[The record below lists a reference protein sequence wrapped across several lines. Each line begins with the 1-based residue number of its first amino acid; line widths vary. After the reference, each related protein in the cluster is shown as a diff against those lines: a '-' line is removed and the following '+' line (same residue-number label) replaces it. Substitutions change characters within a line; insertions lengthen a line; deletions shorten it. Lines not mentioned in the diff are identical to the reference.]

1 MTIRVNGTPVGLGDR
16 MYMPRAGAWGT
27 IVQVLDSAAV
37 LAVTKGQT
45 TRNYTITEGG
55 MIAGTGEQSAFWHAP
70 ISLALPKSEL
80 HKLQKIQTVVDTLRG
95 VL

>member
-1 MTIRVNGTPVGLGDR
+1 MTIRVNNTPVGLGDR
-16 MYMPRAGAWGT
+16 LYMPRSGAWGT
-27 IVQVLDSAAV
+27 IVQNLDSAAV
-37 LAVTKGQT
+37 LSVTKGQT

-55 MIAGTGEQSAFWHAP
+55 LLSGVGEQAVFWHQP
-70 ISLALPKSEL
+70 ISLALPKNEL